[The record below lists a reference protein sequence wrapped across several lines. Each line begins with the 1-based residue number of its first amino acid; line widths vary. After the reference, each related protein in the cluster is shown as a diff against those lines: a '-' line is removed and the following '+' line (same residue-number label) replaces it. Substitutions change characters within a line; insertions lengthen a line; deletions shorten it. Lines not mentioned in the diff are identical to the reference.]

1 MMRKLTNQEKG
12 AVAILIAVGLWGYW
26 KYLYSPLKAE
36 IVRLEQDLSQKQA
49 QLETTRQ
56 AAQELEVLEAEFKV
70 IDLEAKEMEK
80 KLPKSKDL
88 PKLIRDITK
97 TLEKHKITVHSF
109 VPGKEVPKTYFS
121 EVPITLQVSGN
132 YHNLAN
138 FLADIGQH
146 ERVINTY
153 DLNLTPKTASKESPE
168 TLTAA
173 LRLVTYMGR

>member
-1 MMRKLTNQEKG
+1 MRKLTNQEMG
-12 AVAILIAVGLWGYW
+12 AIAILFAAGLWAYW
-26 KYLYSPLKAE
+26 KYLYNPIKGE
-36 IVRLEQDLSQKQA
+36 IARLEQDLSQKQS

-70 IDLEAKEMEK
+70 IELEAKEMER

-97 TLEKHKITVHSF
+97 TLEKHKITVQNFTPS
-109 VPGKEVPKTYFS
+109 KESPKTYFS
-121 EVPITLQVSGN
+121 EIPISLQVTGN

-138 FLADIGQH
+138 FLADIGQY

-153 DLNLTPKTASKESPE
+153 DVTLTPRPASKESPD
-168 TLTAA
+168 TIAA
-173 LRLVTYMGR
+173 SLKLITYMGR